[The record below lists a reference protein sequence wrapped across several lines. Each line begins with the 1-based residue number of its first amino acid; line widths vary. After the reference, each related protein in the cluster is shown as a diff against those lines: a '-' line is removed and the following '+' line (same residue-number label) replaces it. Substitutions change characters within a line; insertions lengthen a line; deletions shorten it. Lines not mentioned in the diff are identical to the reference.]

1 MKGIIIKIAYS
12 DLDSLRPHE
21 ESIEER
27 IRYVETSISNTGI
40 LRRPLIADEKT
51 GVLIDGTHRYNALK
65 RMGVSIAPVI
75 YVDYLSEDE
84 IKVSRWIRMYIF
96 KNIEKTIIERISEHF
111 YSFSYEP
118 LTKIIKDSY
127 IIELVGKQPANAYR
141 AISQIEKDKNILS
154 SLKAILFRTNI
165 DPRSLEKRC
174 LVIIPPYLSK
184 EDVIE
189 AGLAGRPFPPK
200 STRHITIL
208 KKIELHMRIKYLFS
222 NQ

>member
-1 MKGIIIKIAYS
+1 MKSISIKIAYS

-65 RMGVSIAPVI
+65 RMNVSTAPVI
-75 YVDYLSEDE
+75 YVDYLLENE
-84 IKVSRWIRMYIF
+84 IKVSRWIRIYIF
-96 KNIEKTIIERISEHF
+96 KNIEKAIIDRVSEHF
-111 YSFSYEP
+111 YSFSYQP
-118 LTKIIKDSY
+118 IVKIMRDLY
-127 IIELVGKQPANAYR
+127 VIELVGKQPANAYR

-154 SLKAILFRTNI
+154 NLKAILFRTSI

-174 LVIIPPYLSK
+174 IVIIPPYLNK

-189 AGLAGRPFPPK
+189 AGLAGKPFPPK

-208 KKIELHMRIKYLFS
+208 KKIELHTRIKYLFN